1 MPARPTRTIAI
12 VTVAAVVVA
21 GGAWGISRLVSDDD
35 PASDAGTA
43 SSTGGGVPL
52 DVSAGGPYR
61 VEAGTDLL
69 LDASIAVSGQTD
81 VAADLAAIGAAIVA
95 YRDDLGVY
103 PPAYLTDA
111 DGNPTLSWRVL
122 VLPYLGEDELYA
134 KFDLTKAWDDPANAE
149 LVGEIPAV
157 FRADTAGSDV
167 ASPAPGDTS
176 YAGVSGDK
184 HVFRA
189 GGASPDDGLPSA
201 AVSDGNSYTLGAGPV
216 GAQVSIPWSSPGDI
230 DTFEHPTLGD
240 PAGFDGPGDL
250 VTPLVDG
257 KKECAFTIFE
267 NGVALC
273 GIEKAWK
280 DGKIP
285 FRKPISC
292 HLYPIRIAKLAGY
305 EGLNYHKWKLCKPA
319 CTCGAKLD
327 VPVFRFL
334 KDALTRK
341 YGAQWYSELE
351 AIYAEWVKEGEGK
364 ARKR

>member
-111 DGNPTLSWRVL
+111 DGKPTLSWRVL

-250 VTPLVDG
+250 VTPLVFLDG
-257 KKECAFTIFE
+257 AVHTYDDTLPQET
-267 NGVALC
+267 VLS
-273 GIEKAWK
+273 W
-280 DGKIP
+280 
-285 FRKPISC
+285 SS
-292 HLYPIRIAKLAGY
+292 IAGDT
-305 EGLNYHKWKLCKPA
+305 CSPPA
-319 CTCGAKLD
+319 SLD
-327 VPVFRFL
+327 VDLISAWDFDGDGTPDAFGPEVTFPGTDAGEYPVQ
-334 KDALTRK
+334 LTVDD
-341 YGAQWYSELE
+341 GFGGTHTVVTTVTVS
-351 AIYAEWVKEGEGK
+351 
-364 ARKR
+364 